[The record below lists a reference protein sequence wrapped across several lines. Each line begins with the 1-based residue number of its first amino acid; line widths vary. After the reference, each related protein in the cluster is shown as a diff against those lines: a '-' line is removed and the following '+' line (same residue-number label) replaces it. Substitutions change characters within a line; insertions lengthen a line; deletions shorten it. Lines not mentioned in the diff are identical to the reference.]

1 MVTLSATLEESA
13 NSLAKQC
20 DIEFDSSNIEV
31 KLNIHSPGVIE
42 LIGAISG
49 AGIVLSLLIFSI
61 NNLINGGNLSLTYKK
76 DDETGKTNFSVQ
88 SKSVGFKGHDEKA
101 SQLELQKKSELLD
114 IVNNLDIKSPEIISA
129 ILNDEKITPDMIAE
143 AQKQSSSESENPT
156 E

>member
-1 MVTLSATLEESA
+1 M
-13 NSLAKQC
+13 
-20 DIEFDSSNIEV
+20 
-31 KLNIHSPGVIE
+31 
-42 LIGAISG
+42 
-49 AGIVLSLLIFSI
+49 
-61 NNLINGGNLSLTYKK
+61 TYKK
-76 DDETGKTNFSVQ
+76 DNETGKTNFSVQ